1 MPEHT
6 PVLIT
11 AAVEGI
17 VDEAVAR
24 RLITFA
30 GGVTGTISG
39 KNGKASL
46 RKQVAGYNNAARQR
60 PWLTLVDLD
69 HDFGCA
75 PLLQED
81 WLPHTTNLMCLR
93 IAVHEVEA
101 WLLADRK
108 GIAKFLSVSQVLV
121 PHNPEAL
128 ENPKKTLVDL
138 AKQSGRRVIREGM
151 APREGSGRE
160 VGPTYS
166 SRLIEFAQRV
176 WSPEEAMTSSDS
188 LRRCVTCLRRLVE
201 RRPDTG

>member
-6 PVLIT
+6 PVVIT

-17 VDEAVAR
+17 VDDAVAR

-30 GGVTGTISG
+30 GGIIGTIYG

-69 HDFGCA
+69 HDFDCA

-81 WLPHTTNLMCLR
+81 WLPHTANLMCLR

-121 PHNPEAL
+121 PHDPEAL

-138 AKQSGRRVIREGM
+138 AKRSGRRAIREGM
-151 APREGSGRE
+151 APREGSSRE

-176 WSPEEAMTSSDS
+176 WSPEEAMNTSDS
-188 LRRCVTCLRRLVE
+188 LRRCVNCLRKLVE
-201 RRPDTG
+201 RSGV